1 MMSWPSTLRGG
12 VDKQK
17 ESIPMSRRQL
27 KTDDEAGF
35 LMAFCDD
42 IRETELLYGVRIE
55 VKLRP
60 GRNRGQ
66 VDIDCEAWKRVE
78 GGGFEQVATFKG
90 LYPTA
95 SAARLHA
102 ALYRAAIGIGAQ
114 CGRAG
119 LPYKHGD
126 GAPPVEQP
134 TPEE

>member
-1 MMSWPSTLRGG
+1 LCGG

-42 IRETELLYGVRIE
+42 IRETELLYGVKIE
-55 VKLRP
+55 VRLVP
-60 GRNRGQ
+60 GRTRGQ
-66 VDIDCEAWKRVE
+66 VNIDCEAWKRHQD
-78 GGGFEQVATFKG
+78 GGSERVAEFKG
-90 LYPTA
+90 QYPTA

-126 GAPPVEQP
+126 GTPPVEQP
-134 TPEE
+134 TQEE